1 MTGTW
6 EPTVL
11 PWKNVIRQVR
21 RGVDRD
27 GIPNVEERG
36 VKVMALS
43 QPMTAYERGSK
54 TGLPGCHPGLVCARH
69 TDTLVMDV
77 DDHAFHDSELGR
89 YFVERGFKPWSTRG
103 ASYGR
108 ANAHYVFDATNVE
121 GWVKQGPIVGGDIK
135 SNGFIPLPGTPHW
148 TGDLYEPQLDE
159 NGNLPVNTLTQADLE
174 MFIAARSHR
183 IGGAS
188 GSHTGQDLGNG
199 QEPQLL
205 SYTGK
210 LVRGGFPEEEAWN
223 AWLAKAQSFDA
234 ADASWP
240 WTAEDRDVF
249 DRHWAYCTAQQD
261 RPAAPVSS
269 LTPAQLAWATGTQLA
284 QPEVVTSDPGALLQ
298 DARHLVR
305 QANERLRAQLGNG
318 WHVTVLTENVRG
330 KLSSEMHVHPKS
342 TTWRSAPDGTQKLY
356 EVIMERLNVGE
367 ELTEAWLTE
376 YDHFELNPATGE
388 LITFDKSVICA
399 WLSSP
404 EHPLLALHEGLVV
417 PISDE
422 LFDDSQL
429 SAAAQLDKRYPGW
442 TLEMPDPKA
451 GASWTK
457 ETHVAAA
464 KIAFELV
471 VERGG
476 RNVNEVEGLTK
487 LERLSHA
494 DLARALND
502 PTNRAR
508 FPELADRRAAGRSQA
523 AAILKRL
530 QDPEDHLMGQ
540 LREDGT
546 WAKRP
551 CETCQDHHAEI
562 VACQIHVALEAETW
576 REGHHWMGAPKGY
589 GCGSD
594 AWRRSQRQRDRDF
607 IDEGLA
613 DRRREAA
620 ENLELYAAWMGGGN
634 ADHLL

>member
-1 MTGTW
+1 M
-6 EPTVL
+6 EPLKLTVL
-11 PWKNVIRQVR
+11 PWLVSTRSRSVT
-21 RGVDRD
+21 DRD
-27 GIPNVEERG
+27 GVRYQEEKRI
-36 VKVMALS
+36 KVLALEGG
-43 QPMTAYERGSK
+43 MTQYAYGTTTSCQR
-54 TGLPGCHPGLVCARH
+54 PGCQAGLALAPH
-69 TDTLVMDV
+69 TYVLAIDV
-77 DDHAFHDSELGR
+77 DDLD
-89 YFVERGFKPWSTRG
+89 VFKTGPVWPVLEAMGAKPISTRLG
-103 ASYGR
+103 GQR
-108 ANAHYVFDATNVE
+108 RHYLVDMRHVR
-121 GWVKQGPIVGGDIK
+121 GWVKQGPIVGGDVK
-135 SNGFIPLPGTPHW
+135 SNGFIPVPGSKHPS
-148 TGDLYEPQLDE
+148 GDLYEPYGDE
-159 NGNLPVNTLTQADLE
+159 MHVIECTEELLAVLTT
-174 MFIAARSHR
+174 ARERRVGHGTE
-183 IGGAS
+183 GG
-188 GSHTGQDLGNG
+188 DLGNG

-210 LVRGGFPEEEAWN
+210 LVRGGFPEEDAWN

-249 DRHWAYCTAQQD
+249 DRHWAYCTAQQQELS
-261 RPAAPVSS
+261 APVSD
-269 LTPAQLAWATGTQLA
+269 LTPAQLAWATGTQLV
-284 QPEVVTSDPGALLQ
+284 QPEAGTSDPESLLP

-305 QANERLRAQLGNG
+305 KANEWIRATLGNG
-318 WHVTVLTENVRG
+318 WSFTVLTENTRG

-342 TTWRSAPDGTQKLY
+342 VGWRTAPEGAQKLY
-356 EVIMERLNVGE
+356 QVIMERLGVGE
-367 ELTEAWLTE
+367 ELTEAWLNE
-376 YDHFELNPATGE
+376 YDHFDVNPATGE
-388 LITFDKSVICA
+388 LITFDKRAICA
-399 WLSSP
+399 WLSTP
-404 EHPLLALHEGLVV
+404 EHPLLALHEGMVV
-417 PISDE
+417 AISDRQ
-422 LFDDSQL
+422 FDESSL

-451 GASWTK
+451 GASWTR

-502 PTNRAR
+502 PANRAR

-523 AAILKRL
+523 AAVLKRL

-562 VACQIHVALEAETW
+562 LACQIHVALEAETW
-576 REGHHWMGAPKGY
+576 REHHGWGGAPKGY

-594 AWRRSQRQRDRDF
+594 AWRQSQRQRDRAF
-607 IDEGLA
+607 VDEGLA
-613 DRRREAA
+613 DRRREAREA
-620 ENLELYAAWMGGGN
+620 TELYVAWTGGRP